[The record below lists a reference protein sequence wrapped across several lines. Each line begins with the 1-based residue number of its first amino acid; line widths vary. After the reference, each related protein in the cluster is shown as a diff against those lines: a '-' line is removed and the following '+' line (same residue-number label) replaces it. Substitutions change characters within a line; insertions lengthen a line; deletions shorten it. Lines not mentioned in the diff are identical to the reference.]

1 MFMCR
6 RNPPG
11 NPPMDPS
18 GAIVRS
24 VALRMIRRL
33 ADQPELVRPLSSVV
47 EMVDHDEADLALD
60 DIGMVIKFSR
70 FPVLRSEYEDLRR
83 AAQQLDSLDSLT
95 DTGVEQLV
103 VEG

>member
-1 MFMCR
+1 
-6 RNPPG
+6 
-11 NPPMDPS
+11 MDPS

-33 ADQPELVRPLSSVV
+33 ADQPELVRPLSTVV
-47 EMVDHDEADLALD
+47 DMVENDEAELALD
-60 DIGMVIKFSR
+60 DIVMVIKFSP

-95 DTGVEQLV
+95 DTGVELLV
-103 VEG
+103 VDG

>member
-1 MFMCR
+1 
-6 RNPPG
+6 
-11 NPPMDPS
+11 MDPS

-33 ADQPELVRPLSSVV
+33 ADQPELARPLSTVV
-47 EMVDHDEADLALD
+47 DMVENDEAELALD
-60 DIGMVIKFSR
+60 DIVMVIKFSP

-95 DTGVEQLV
+95 DTGVELLV
-103 VEG
+103 VDG